1 VEVSDTTLKHEC
13 EVKLPLY
20 VAASIP
26 EAWLMDLPN
35 DRNEIHR
42 DPSPGGYRSI
52 AIVPRGGVLSP
63 LSFPEVSIPCGELL
77 PWPSTPRY
85 VGPYARLM
93 AQAQTESVAP
103 IEPTCERPAQIHLW
117 QSRTCRPTF
126 RMPWPHVS
134 S

>member
-1 VEVSDTTLKHEC
+1 MEVSDTTLKHER

-77 PWPSTPRY
+77 P
-85 VGPYARLM
+85 
-93 AQAQTESVAP
+93 
-103 IEPTCERPAQIHLW
+103 
-117 QSRTCRPTF
+117 
-126 RMPWPHVS
+126 
-134 S
+134 